1 LATRTLRIRCEV
13 AGFTLRST
21 VRIEGRCRA
30 HARDGPVDHSRS
42 EETMS
47 RPTLTA
53 IISVLLA
60 VAAVFASAASL
71 AAAPPPIALVIHG
84 GAGVIEPAKMTA
96 AREASYRAG
105 LAAALDA
112 GYEVLER
119 GGTSLDAVIA
129 AVRIMEDDPQFN
141 AGRGAV
147 LNYDGDAELDAAIM
161 DGAGPR
167 AGAVAAVR
175 HVKNPIEL
183 ARLVMEK
190 SPHVLLVAEGA
201 EDFALEQG
209 MVLVPRGYFRTP
221 AREQELEEARRAES
235 ARAAGTPTTRATA
248 SSGEYRMGTVGAVA
262 LDAAGN
268 LAAATSTG
276 GLTNKHRGRVGDT
289 PLIGAG
295 TYANNESCAV
305 SGTGQGEYYIR
316 QVVAYDV
323 CALMQYRRMTLA
335 QAVHEVIQ
343 AKLRRSGGE
352 GGIIALDRA
361 GNIAVD
367 FNSVGMFRGARDSH
381 GRREIA
387 MYRDT
392 TPH

>member
-1 LATRTLRIRCEV
+1 M
-13 AGFTLRST
+13 
-21 VRIEGRCRA
+21 
-30 HARDGPVDHSRS
+30 P
-42 EETMS
+42 
-47 RPTLTA
+47 RPRLCQC
-53 IISVLLA
+53 ISVLFI
-60 VAAVFASAASL
+60 AAASAVS
-71 AAAPPPIALVIHG
+71 AAAHGAPPAPIAIVIHG
-84 GAGVIEPAKMTA
+84 GAGVIEPSKMTPA
-96 AREASYRAG
+96 KEASYRAG
-105 LAAALDA
+105 LSAALDA
-112 GYEVLER
+112 GYDVLER
-119 GGTSLDAVIA
+119 GGTSLDAVTA

-147 LNYDGDAELDAAIM
+147 LNRDGDAELDAAIM

-167 AGAVAAVR
+167 AGAVAGVR

-190 SPHVLLVAEGA
+190 SPHVLLVADGA

-209 MVLVPRGYFRTP
+209 VVLVPRAYFRTE
-221 AREQELEEARRAES
+221 AREAQLDEARRAER
-235 ARAAGTPTTRATA
+235 ARPAGTPTTQDVIAGARN
-248 SSGEYRMGTVGAVA
+248 RMGTVGAVA
-262 LDAAGN
+262 LDRAGN

-276 GLTNKHRGRVGDT
+276 GLTNKHNGRVGDT

-295 TYANNESCAV
+295 TYASNESCAV
-305 SGTGQGEYYIR
+305 SGTGEGEYYIR

-323 CALMQYRRMTLA
+323 CALVLYRHLSLS

-343 AKLRRSGGE
+343 VKLRRTGGQ

-361 GNIAVD
+361 GNTAMD

-387 MYRDT
+387 MYRDDA
-392 TPH
+392 HH

>member
-1 LATRTLRIRCEV
+1 
-13 AGFTLRST
+13 
-21 VRIEGRCRA
+21 
-30 HARDGPVDHSRS
+30 
-42 EETMS
+42 MS

-53 IISVLLA
+53 ILSMLLA
-60 VAAVFASAASL
+60 VPAFPVCDAAQ
-71 AAAPPPIALVIHG
+71 AAAPPPIAIVIHG
-84 GAGVIEPAKMTA
+84 GAGVIEPSKMTP

-112 GYEVLER
+112 GYEVLAR
-119 GGTSLDAVIA
+119 GGSSLDAVTA
-129 AVRIMEDDPQFN
+129 AVRTMEDDPQFN

-147 LNYDGDAELDAAIM
+147 LNHDGDAELDAAIM

-190 SPHVLLVAEGA
+190 SPHVLLVAAGA

-209 MVLVPRGYFRTP
+209 MALVPREYFRTE
-221 AREQELEEARRAES
+221 AREHELEEARRAQAAP
-235 ARAAGTPTTRATA
+235 ARGSPSTHAGAL
-248 SSGEYRMGTVGAVA
+248 SGENSMGTVGAVA
-262 LDAAGN
+262 LDRDGN

-276 GLTNKHRGRVGDT
+276 GLTNKHNGRVGDT

-295 TYANNESCAV
+295 TYASNDSCAV

-323 CALMQYRRMTLA
+323 CALLRYRRMTLS
-335 QAVHEVIQ
+335 QAVHEVVQ
-343 AKLRRSGGE
+343 VKLRHSGGE
-352 GGIIALDRA
+352 GGVIALDRA
-361 GNIAVD
+361 GDIAMD

-381 GRREIA
+381 GRREVA
-387 MYRDT
+387 MYQET
-392 TPH
+392 AGH